1 MPLVME
7 EDPKDK
13 EEIKHEVDWDNHTS
27 PISMIAKFSH
37 DHYYISL
44 FLFLSVTLGL
54 SGFIFMPGF
63 GNEKC
68 AAGGQPQFTVCDQSN
83 HDWELSF
90 LNQSKYKDAVSA
102 VRKES
107 MRHVLE

>member
-7 EDPKDK
+7 EEKK
-13 EEIKHEVDWDNHTS
+13 EESKHEVDWDNHKG
-27 PISMIAKFSH
+27 PISRIAIFSH
-37 DHYYISL
+37 NHYYISL
-44 FLFLSVTLGL
+44 VLFLVVTLGM
-54 SGFIFMPGF
+54 SGIIFVPGL

-90 LNQSKYKDAVSA
+90 LNQSKYKDAVVA

-107 MRHVLE
+107 MRHAQ